1 MGRVGWESKIVM
13 VLPGTWLVLAT
24 LSIIL
29 LMFWLGYYWAR
40 THGQFDDVEAAKY
53 AMLKNDR
60 EYHNDD
66 A

>member
-1 MGRVGWESKIVM
+1 MGRVGRESKIVM

-24 LSIIL
+24 LSIII
-29 LMFWLGYYWAR
+29 LMFWLGYYWAW

-60 EYHNDD
+60 EYHEDES
-66 A
+66 